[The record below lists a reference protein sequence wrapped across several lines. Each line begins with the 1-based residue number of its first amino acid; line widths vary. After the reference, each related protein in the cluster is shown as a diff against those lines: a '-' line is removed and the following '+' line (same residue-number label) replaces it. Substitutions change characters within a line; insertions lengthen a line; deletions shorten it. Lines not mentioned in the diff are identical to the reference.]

1 METKIYQAGPPR
13 QGEWVLQWRSGTMP
27 APAFWY
33 YSSQDEAESAR
44 AEMLNKRGEYA

>member
-1 METKIYQAGPPR
+1 METKIYPAGKPR
-13 QGEWVLQWRSGTMP
+13 EGEYILQWQSDLMP